1 MRRYRFAAFVVALVC
16 MAGTALAAEIFPSR
30 VIKLV
35 IPQPPGGHSDV
46 VGRTLGPK
54 LAEILQQPVV
64 IDNRAGAGG
73 TIGAELVARAA
84 PDGYTLLLG
93 GSNNLSIAVALLPEV
108 RYDPLRDF
116 VAIGGVVNIPY
127 ALAVRPGVPVNTL
140 SELLA
145 YARANPGRLNYGSS
159 GIGSTSS
166 LAVEWIKSATGVNI
180 VHVPYRVTAQAI
192 HALLASEID
201 VVVSDLSLL
210 VPHAKAGT
218 LRLLAVAG
226 ARRAAVAPEIPTV
239 AEQGI
244 AGFSIDAWYGIVAPA
259 GTPAN
264 VIAKL
269 SGALREALQSPEVQQ
284 RFEESG
290 YETILDT
297 PAQFGAFIRSDIERY
312 AKVIR
317 QAGLR
322 AQP

>member
-1 MRRYRFAAFVVALVC
+1 M
-16 MAGTALAAEIFPSR
+16 
-30 VIKLV
+30 
-35 IPQPPGGHSDV
+35 
-46 VGRTLGPK
+46 
-54 LAEILQQPVV
+54 
-64 IDNRAGAGG
+64 
-73 TIGAELVARAA
+73 
-84 PDGYTLLLG
+84 
-93 GSNNLSIAVALLPEV
+93 
-108 RYDPLRDF
+108 
-116 VAIGGVVNIPY
+116 
-127 ALAVRPGVPVNTL
+127 
-140 SELLA
+140 
-145 YARANPGRLNYGSS
+145 
-159 GIGSTSS
+159 
-166 LAVEWIKSATGVNI
+166 
-180 VHVPYRVTAQAI
+180 PYRVTAQAI